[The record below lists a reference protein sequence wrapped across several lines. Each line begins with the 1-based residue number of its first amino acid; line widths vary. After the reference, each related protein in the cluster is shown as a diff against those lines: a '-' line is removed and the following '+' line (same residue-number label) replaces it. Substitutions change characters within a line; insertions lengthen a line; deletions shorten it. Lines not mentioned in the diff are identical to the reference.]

1 MHRRRYYSFPNTSQP
16 STGDFYK
23 VFEESLKEYDEI
35 IAILLSSKISGTFNS
50 AVLAKNML
58 NKKITVIDSKNAV
71 ANLRFLVEDAINMI
85 KDNRSSKEITA
96 YIKKK
101 RDQVNIYLTTDTLEY
116 LKKRLVYVIH

>member
-1 MHRRRYYSFPNTSQP
+1 
-16 STGDFYK
+16 
-23 VFEESLKEYDEI
+23 
-35 IAILLSSKISGTFNS
+35 
-50 AVLAKNML
+50 
-58 NKKITVIDSKNAV
+58 
-71 ANLRFLVEDAINMI
+71 LRFLVEDAINMI